1 MLIQVGYAWARVKD
15 ASPEELD
22 FLRTYLTFTSRRHTG
37 ECTSASLLTPDGLF
51 PAGLSD
57 MVVRTLRERG
67 TPAQRIL
74 RALPGVIVPP
84 EKVDLSVCWPHQRDA
99 IMEVLQGR
107 YRGVIQHATGC
118 LSGDTII
125 ELNRKGWSFKL
136 PLRDLAVSFNGGR
149 RFGSPDGWDLS
160 TPTTARF
167 RSDDGHIRLGEI
179 KAVYASGVKTTYTVL
194 TASGHTVRAT
204 MDHRFKTENGWKR
217 LSEIV
222 AGDRVWVASGYEFG
236 APAARSKKPY
246 YKQTTCLR
254 LHPFAG
260 RRNIRSG
267 YTVPT
272 HMLVMESALNGLQF
286 SDFVAR
292 LIPKSGDVSDLIFLD
307 PKKAHV
313 HHRDGNTLN
322 NELSNLE
329 VLAPKEHH
337 KQHGEEGGW
346 RRITETTELSPVLS
360 IVPHGEE
367 ETFDIEM
374 VDEPH
379 NFMASGFVV
388 HNSGKGT
395 TISVL
400 CKHIIGRIL
409 VVVPSKQLL
418 IEMCDRLAKHG
429 IKAGR
434 VGDGRRD
441 LSPRVVVCIAA
452 SLKTLKK
459 HDLEGF
465 VAVLV
470 DEAHGVPSPTILEP
484 LMRCVNAAIRLGF
497 SGTPMERA
505 DKKSLYIVGVLGEV
519 IHRFT
524 PAKAVDRGIVA
535 RCRLRMVPLQH
546 PFHPANGRYDQWE
559 RRAIVRNKARNLLL
573 ARLVSNSESPRIVFV
588 RTKEHQAILAKLLG
602 VDCLTVNDETPS
614 KQVKSILEAFKA
626 GSVGTLISTPIFRQG
641 VDIPEVNT
649 VINGAGGKATIDVI
663 QKVGR
668 GSRRFQADGSTKDEF
683 RVYDIDD
690 RGCGCGGAHKSC
702 IWLERHS
709 EGRNAAYLK
718 FGYVALSED

>member
-37 ECTSASLLTPDGLF
+37 EGTSASLLTPDGLF

-107 YRGVIQHATGC
+107 YRGVIQHATG
-118 LSGDTII
+118 T
-125 ELNRKGWSFKL
+125 
-136 PLRDLAVSFNGGR
+136 
-149 RFGSPDGWDLS
+149 
-160 TPTTARF
+160 
-167 RSDDGHIRLGEI
+167 
-179 KAVYASGVKTTYTVL
+179 
-194 TASGHTVRAT
+194 
-204 MDHRFKTENGWKR
+204 
-217 LSEIV
+217 
-222 AGDRVWVASGYEFG
+222 
-236 APAARSKKPY
+236 
-246 YKQTTCLR
+246 
-254 LHPFAG
+254 
-260 RRNIRSG
+260 
-267 YTVPT
+267 
-272 HMLVMESALNGLQF
+272 
-286 SDFVAR
+286 
-292 LIPKSGDVSDLIFLD
+292 
-307 PKKAHV
+307 
-313 HHRDGNTLN
+313 
-322 NELSNLE
+322 
-329 VLAPKEHH
+329 
-337 KQHGEEGGW
+337 
-346 RRITETTELSPVLS
+346 
-360 IVPHGEE
+360 
-367 ETFDIEM
+367 
-374 VDEPH
+374 
-379 NFMASGFVV
+379 
-388 HNSGKGT
+388 GKGT

-400 CKHIIGRIL
+400 CKHIIGRVL

-441 LSPRVVVCIAA
+441 LGPRVVVCIAA

-546 PFHPANGRYDQWE
+546 PCHPANGRYDQWE
-559 RRAIVRNKARNLLL
+559 RRAIVRNRARNLLL

-588 RTKEHQAILAKLLG
+588 RTKEHQAVLAKLLG

-718 FGYVALSED
+718 FGYAALSED